1 MIPMTAVPVS
11 DTITFASATDDV
23 TVDLSAGMANGS
35 EIGTDTLTE
44 IENVIGGAGNDTI
57 TGDDADNRLEG
68 GRATTCWMVVRATT
82 CCWVAP
88 VMTY

>member
-1 MIPMTAVPVS
+1 MIPMMAALAT

-23 TVDLSAGMANGS
+23 TVDLSAGTASGS
-35 EIGTDTLTE
+35 EIGSDTLTE

-68 GRATTCWMVVRATT
+68 GCGQRHA
-82 CCWVAP
+82 
-88 VMTY
+88 